1 MTKGNRY
8 LDSALDHEK
17 DKQIRMDHT
26 SSYSHHEENPRHH
39 HLREEPPSHM
49 EQALTSSSSSS
60 ETNTSQTQLSLH
72 SSNRKSR
79 KKHSKRYYM
88 VETHDDD
95 ECEENNGEEQHDCDD
110 DSDRN
115 DHSEVKPNTEKKNN
129 QFIMMN
135 NIPQEE
141 PLIQVSEERSNQEQL
156 PSLSHED
163 STQSSQHTKPPQKAS
178 RHHHEDTILDHLD
191 DVLDVFNENVLPTLL
206 HTEHTLRHSHAAT
219 TTSTKT
225 TTNGMITKDK
235 SHHLAAE
242 DAPSYSKVGDSTDH
256 EVSFS
261 SSSSENSCC
270 EVTASVSAIHV
281 DLTAPAMTRN
291 ETFNNKEE
299 EQVPKVSKSVFFRKR
314 VTNLILFLL
323 GTMCFKFSYETLSGA
338 IGLTIL
344 TRLENHPLGATTILS
359 LLTITFGISQ
369 SISSTLV
376 EGFLKQVRA
385 TRLYSMALLFFS
397 LLILTMI
404 VLEATTG
411 GTLTEAGYWS
421 PWIIFPIY
429 VFIGFNIGVI
439 EVVRKVIPASILG
452 NSESSTL
459 KRLNASIHII
469 YEVAGTIGAFLSSV
483 FIEKLGSIYALCHI
497 PLFFTLGAV
506 FLFFI
511 SSKCDTQ
518 EQSENDDSVSENH
531 FDLSPQRERFA
542 ILRRVGIAVKN
553 YFKSMFIGAKIVLA
567 NRYYIWLIPCFVLP
581 QTLHRL
587 IENIFLPAYA
597 KMILKKGSY
606 SGIMLGGSNFGEL
619 LGAGLLFLL
628 AKKVKKP
635 TIWILMDALFLN
647 LMWIF
652 PFLTFDETTNNNLI
666 FAICIV
672 PAMVLTSG
680 SYAAGDCTQIAY
692 IQSTLSDEVNE
703 QTGVN
708 ELAAVMSFLYSC
720 YIIITTFVVFGLSQG
735 IDRFNAEKRPEFGF
749 MTICIVLTVLS
760 VVIVALYLLFT
771 KIKPTHEEEEEE
783 RKKEEISELSSVE
796 KNSFTENNGNLTIPR
811 NFNM

>member
-1 MTKGNRY
+1 MQPLHSREEYVG
-8 LDSALDHEK
+8 LSSADQPESNLENHSNMNINNN
-17 DKQIRMDHT
+17 QIEDNGLAATPSRTLSSESIEMDESAPLETQERAERIASTIH
-26 SSYSHHEENPRHH
+26 SSSRNDEPHQAPSDLRHNHH
-39 HLREEPPSHM
+39 HSGHHGTSTHHPEPSH
-49 EQALTSSSSSS
+49 
-60 ETNTSQTQLSLH
+60 LH
-72 SSNRKSR
+72 R
-79 KKHSKRYYM
+79 
-88 VETHDDD
+88 
-95 ECEENNGEEQHDCDD
+95 GE
-110 DSDRN
+110 
-115 DHSEVKPNTEKKNN
+115 
-129 QFIMMN
+129 
-135 NIPQEE
+135 
-141 PLIQVSEERSNQEQL
+141 
-156 PSLSHED
+156 
-163 STQSSQHTKPPQKAS
+163 
-178 RHHHEDTILDHLD
+178 TILDRLD
-191 DVLDVFNENVLPTLL
+191 DVLDISHNENVLSSVLM
-206 HTEHTLRHSHAAT
+206 TEHHLRRSHDHQQKA
-219 TTSTKT
+219 
-225 TTNGMITKDK
+225 
-235 SHHLAAE
+235 HHHQTPALE
-242 DAPSYSKVGDSTDH
+242 DAPSQSKVCDNADLVIDQNTTFPPSSTTTS
-256 EVSFS
+256 EVSMLDNKLES
-261 SSSSENSCC
+261 SFNDLK
-270 EVTASVSAIHV
+270 VTAEGEVATTSEKGPKSAAAKA
-281 DLTAPAMTRN
+281 LL
-291 ETFNNKEE
+291 
-299 EQVPKVSKSVFFRKR
+299 RKR
-314 VTNLILFLL
+314 IINLILFFL

-429 VFIGFNIGVI
+429 VFIGFSIGVI
-439 EVVRKVIPASILG
+439 EVVRKIIPASILG
-452 NSESSTL
+452 NSKSVTL

-469 YEVAGTIGAFLSSV
+469 YECAGTVGAFLSSV
-483 FIEKLGSIYALCHI
+483 FIEKLGSIYALCHM
-497 PLFFTLGAV
+497 PLFFTVGAV

-511 SSKCDTQ
+511 SVKGLQ
-518 EQSENDDSVSENH
+518 QSEDQTETVNPSASATDMSG
-531 FDLSPQRERFA
+531 LTSPRPTWSQRVKSFMV
-542 ILRRVGIAVKN
+542 RVGVIVKN

-760 VVIVALYLLFT
+760 VIISTIYLLFA
-771 KIKPTHEEEEEE
+771 KVKPSKEEEEEQQQKE
-783 RKKEEISELSSVE
+783 AETKEFSENPINDSSRVNSVEQLAPKEESSVAVHV
-796 KNSFTENNGNLTIPR
+796 
-811 NFNM
+811 